1 MHELK
6 KQMGKLTRLEKTQLK
21 KGDKTILYEK
31 LGLLEEK
38 DLKAQYAKFG
48 VKEGTAD
55 NEEELIEQIQEK
67 QLLGRKRQKSRFHNR
82 RAEGAKEHA
91 LNMIQDIKAEKEH
104 MEQLNEEEQM
114 EANAKKAQMKQLF
127 RDDEDENNLF
137 VPLIIKASQAG
148 ALETLLT
155 EAAKIIN

>member
-1 MHELK
+1 
-6 KQMGKLTRLEKTQLK
+6 
-21 KGDKTILYEK
+21 
-31 LGLLEEK
+31 
-38 DLKAQYAKFG
+38 
-48 VKEGTAD
+48 
-55 NEEELIEQIQEK
+55 
-67 QLLGRKRQKSRFHNR
+67 
-82 RAEGAKEHA
+82 
-91 LNMIQDIKAEKEH
+91 

>member
-1 MHELK
+1 
-6 KQMGKLTRLEKTQLK
+6 
-21 KGDKTILYEK
+21 
-31 LGLLEEK
+31 
-38 DLKAQYAKFG
+38 
-48 VKEGTAD
+48 
-55 NEEELIEQIQEK
+55 
-67 QLLGRKRQKSRFHNR
+67 
-82 RAEGAKEHA
+82 
-91 LNMIQDIKAEKEH
+91 

-155 EAAKIIN
+155 EATKIIN